1 MTRDSP
7 SRAVTPY
14 ALQFVPFVY
23 RPLAFH
29 RLQLSYTYADGDFPS
44 PAASSQNTPQ
54 ELWK

>member
-14 ALQFVPFVY
+14 ALQFVAFVY